1 VSSVRDHSLERRSL
15 MGLLVYV
22 ADRTLAERSD
32 AIGMLLGR
40 PLVNLLVV
48 WNYLLQGSLQ
58 EKVCLGIVMGQDG

>member
-1 VSSVRDHSLERRSL
+1 